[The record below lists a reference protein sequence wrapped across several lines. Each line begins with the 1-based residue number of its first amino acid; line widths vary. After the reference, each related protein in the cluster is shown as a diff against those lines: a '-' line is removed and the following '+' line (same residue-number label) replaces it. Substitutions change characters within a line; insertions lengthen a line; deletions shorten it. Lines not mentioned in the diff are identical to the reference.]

1 MAPTTITAAA
11 TIITAAVTA
20 IDAVKK
26 KFNWKG
32 LLLGVVFV
40 LGCFLGGI
48 LAGMIIGDS
57 LGDDFTAEKY
67 LTTLALVLIST
78 YGWLVAHI
86 IIHEAGHMVF
96 GLLTG
101 YKFSSFRVFSW
112 ILMRKNGKFQL
123 KRYTIPGTGGQCLMI
138 PPELVDGKM
147 PCFLYNMGGCIFNAL
162 AVIACVALS
171 GVLHPAVWIIGAVF
185 GVVLVALNG
194 IPRRKNVSNDGSNAF
209 SLNKDPEAVRA
220 FWQQMKMAEATTQGI
235 RMKDMPEE
243 WFGVPT
249 DEEMKNVMQAAQG
262 FIYCGRLL
270 DAQKWD
276 AFKTLADH
284 ILSME
289 SGLMGIQK
297 DSLACNRITC
307 ELLTE
312 GNREVVEN
320 LLTDRLR
327 QSMKALKACIDIARA
342 EYAIALLYDKDEA
355 KARKHLAAFE
365 KAAKNYAYTGELEGE
380 RELIA
385 MIRKKAEN
393 Q

>member
-1 MAPTTITAAA
+1 M
-11 TIITAAVTA
+11 IITAAVTA
-20 IDAVKK
+20 INAMKK
-26 KFNWKG
+26 KINWKG
-32 LLLGVVFV
+32 LLLGIAFV
-40 LGCFLGGI
+40 AVCFVGGI
-48 LAGMIIGDS
+48 LVGVFIGDS
-57 LGDDFTAEKY
+57 LGDSLTAEAY
-67 LTTLALVLIST
+67 LFNLALVLISV

-112 ILMRKNGKFQL
+112 MLMRKNGKFQL

-162 AVIACVALS
+162 TAIACVALS

-185 GVVLVALNG
+185 GVIVVALNG
-194 IPRRKNVSNDGSNAF
+194 IPRRKNLSNDGSNAF
-209 SLNKDPEAVRA
+209 SLNKDPEAMRA
-220 FWQQMKMAEATTQGI
+220 FWEQMKMAEAMTQGV
-235 RMKDMPEE
+235 RMKDMPDE
-243 WFGVPT
+243 WFRMPA
-249 DEEMKNVMQAAQG
+249 DNEMKNVMLAAQG
-262 FIYCGRLL
+262 FINCGRLL
-270 DAQKWD
+270 DAEKFD
-276 AFKTLADH
+276 EFKTLADRM
-284 ILSME
+284 LSME
-289 SGLMGIQK
+289 TGLMGIQK

-327 QSMKALKACIDIARA
+327 QSMKALKTCIDIIRA

-355 KARKHLAAFE
+355 KAQKHLAAFE
-365 KAAKNYAYTGELEGE
+365 KAARNYAYTGELEGE

-385 MIRKKAEN
+385 MIQQKAKS
-393 Q
+393 

>member
-1 MAPTTITAAA
+1 M
-11 TIITAAVTA
+11 
-20 IDAVKK
+20 KK
-26 KFNWKG
+26 KINWKG
-32 LLLGVVFV
+32 LLLGIVFV
-40 LGCFLGGI
+40 AACFVGGI
-48 LAGMIIGDS
+48 LVGMIIGDS
-57 LGDDFTAEKY
+57 LGDDFTVEAY
-67 LTTLALVLIST
+67 FFNLALVLIST
-78 YGWLVAHI
+78 YGWLILHI

-101 YKFSSFRVFSW
+101 YKFSSFRVFNW
-112 ILMRKNGKFQL
+112 VLMRKNGKFQL

-147 PCFLYNMGGCIFNAL
+147 PCFLYNMGGCIFNLLTA
-162 AVIACVALS
+162 IACVALS
-171 GVLHPAVWIIGAVF
+171 GVLPPAVWIIGAVF
-185 GVVLVALNG
+185 GVILVAMNG
-194 IPRRKNVSNDGSNAF
+194 IPRRKNISNDGSNAL
-209 SLNKDPEAVRA
+209 SLGKDPEAMRA
-220 FWQQMKMAEATTQGI
+220 FWQQMKMAEAMAAGI
-235 RMKDMPEE
+235 RMKDMPDE
-243 WFGVPT
+243 WFCMPT

-270 DAQKWD
+270 DAAQFD
-276 AFKTLADH
+276 AFKTFADRM
-284 ILSME
+284 LSME
-289 SGLMGIQK
+289 TGLMGIQK

-327 QSMKALKACIDIARA
+327 QSMKALKTCIDIIRA

-355 KARKHLAAFE
+355 KAQKHLAAFE
-365 KAAKNYAYTGELEGE
+365 KMAKNYAYTGELEGE

-385 MIRKKAEN
+385 MIQAKAKN